1 MEHCGSKLEREWRR
15 FRETTEL
22 GTTLFETLSDHSDT
36 LSQASSK
43 SSQNERKKRKVKRLL
58 YIILFLLLYY

>member
-1 MEHCGSKLEREWRR
+1 MEHCGSKIEREWKR

-22 GTTLFETLSDHSDT
+22 GTSLFEILSDHSDT
-36 LSQASSK
+36 